1 MEEDMVSHRPKPD
14 DELALNLYNNTMTGD
29 WKKIVEMYNEHKF
42 SAIDARINP
51 SGDTVLHVAVAIA
64 PEHIVKELV
73 RVISQTS
80 EMSLWIKNNDGNT
93 PLHVAAS
100 TGRFIICII
109 LAKVLDELSDFS
121 DELQKLFRNEA
132 GESPLFL
139 AAFHGHKPSFLY
151 LHLLLLEA
159 YDTDME
165 RSNPIYRRND
175 GETALH
181 CAIRWEYFDMAYE
194 ILLVEPSLA
203 YARNQLG
210 ITPLHLLASKPSLF
224 RSGSHLGWW
233 KNIIYYC
240 IYVEELKHETVREE
254 LIDSVIK
261 ELDESSE
268 IKDNNF
274 PETYQTCIHFYQ
286 PLQTMSQFGM
296 K

>member
-181 CAIRWEYFDMAYE
+181 CAIRWEYF
-194 ILLVEPSLA
+194 
-203 YARNQLG
+203 G
-210 ITPLHLLASKPSLF
+210 
-224 RSGSHLGWW
+224 
-233 KNIIYYC
+233 